1 MKGNENILIIS
12 VMQNWGGG
20 EEFLLTLCKNVKDYD
35 FIIASPE
42 GKSFDIFKQNKINI
56 YKINNLKKVYRRNES
71 WGLSSYLKIIYNIKI
86 SALRLLRLLKKE
98 NPSIIL
104 ANGLFAALNGLPFAF
119 FSRKRFIVV
128 QHLIF
133 NESSI
138 EKRILNLV
146 YKHAEKIICV
156 SNAVRDNVLLMLKKD
171 SSSKVI
177 VIPNAIQ
184 VPEDESMR
192 RDSDQINIGMIG
204 SIIRIKGIHLVIKA
218 LKNILKDRNVSLYL
232 YGATAEDADSVRYAS
247 ELNMMINEMDLKSK
261 VFFKGH
267 QDSKEIIYSSLD
279 IVINYS
285 LVPESF
291 SFTVLES
298 MAYKKIIICAD
309 EGGPREIMKNGEN
322 GFLVKTGSPEILEK
336 AVEQCIENYFS
347 EEFNGIRKNAY
358 STVKDN
364 YSLDEFKDNYRKVF
378 GSDFLKH

>member
-1 MKGNENILIIS
+1 MTGNQKILIIS

-42 GKSFDIFKQNKINI
+42 GKPFDIFRENKIKTYNI
-56 YKINNLKKVYRRNES
+56 NTLKKIYRRKEG
-71 WGLSSYLKIIYNIKI
+71 WRLSSYLKIIFNIKI

-104 ANGLFAALNGLPFAF
+104 ANGLFAAMYSLLLVFLA
-119 FSRKRFIVV
+119 RKRFIVV

-133 NESSI
+133 DESSI
-138 EKRILNLV
+138 EKRIVNLV

-156 SNAVRDNVLLMLKKD
+156 SKAVRDNVLLILKKD

-177 VIPNAIQ
+177 VIPNAIKIP
-184 VPEDESMR
+184 VDTSNR
-192 RDSDQINIGMIG
+192 RDSDQLNIGMIG
-204 SIIRIKGIHLVIKA
+204 SIIRIKGIHLVIEA
-218 LKNILKDRNVSLYL
+218 LKNILKNRNARLYL
-232 YGATAEDADSVRYAS
+232 YGTTAGDADSVRYES
-247 ELNMMINEMDLKSK
+247 ELNKMINETDLNSK
-261 VFFKGH
+261 IFFKGY

-298 MAYKKIIICAD
+298 MAYKKIIICAE
-309 EGGPREIMKNGEN
+309 EGGPREIIKNGEN
-322 GFLVKTGSPEILEK
+322 GFLVSPKDVKLLERK
-336 AVEQCIENYFS
+336 IQFCI
-347 EEFNGIRKNAY
+347 
-358 STVKDN
+358 D
-364 YSLDEFKDNYRKVF
+364 SLHTE
-378 GSDFLKH
+378 

>member
-1 MKGNENILIIS
+1 MTGNQKILIIS

-42 GKSFDIFKQNKINI
+42 GKPFDIFRENKIKTYNI
-56 YKINNLKKVYRRNES
+56 NTLKKIYRRKEG
-71 WGLSSYLKIIYNIKI
+71 WRLSSYLKIIFNIKI

-104 ANGLFAALNGLPFAF
+104 ANGLFAAMYSLLLVFLA
-119 FSRKRFIVV
+119 RKRFIVV

-133 NESSI
+133 DESSI
-138 EKRILNLV
+138 EKRIVNLV

-156 SNAVRDNVLLMLKKD
+156 SKAVRDNVLLILKKD

-177 VIPNAIQ
+177 VIPNAIKIP
-184 VPEDESMR
+184 VDTSNR
-192 RDSDQINIGMIG
+192 RDSDQLNIGMIG
-204 SIIRIKGIHLVIKA
+204 SIIRIKGIHLVIEA
-218 LKNILKDRNVSLYL
+218 LKNILKNRNARLYL
-232 YGATAEDADSVRYAS
+232 YGTTAGDADSVRYES
-247 ELNMMINEMDLKSK
+247 ELNKMINETDLNSK
-261 VFFKGH
+261 IFFKGY

-298 MAYKKIIICAD
+298 MAYKKIIICAE
-309 EGGPREIMKNGEN
+309 EGGPREIIKNGEN
-322 GFLVKTGSPEILEK
+322 GFLVSPKDVKLLERK
-336 AVEQCIENYFS
+336 IQFCIDS
-347 EEFNGIRKNAY
+347 LHTEEFQKIRENAY
-358 STVKDN
+358 LTVKNKYSIEVFVTN
-364 YSLDEFKDNYRKVF
+364 YINLFRNQPI
-378 GSDFLKH
+378 L

>member
-1 MKGNENILIIS
+1 MIGNQKILIIS

-42 GKSFDIFKQNKINI
+42 GKSFDIFTQNKINTL
-56 YKINNLKKVYRRNES
+56 KINSLKKVYRRNGS
-71 WGLSSYLKIIYNIKI
+71 WGLSSYFKIIFNIKI
-86 SALRLLRLLKKE
+86 STLRLLRLLKKE

-104 ANGLFAALNGLPFAF
+104 ANGLFAALYGLPFVF
-119 FSRKRFIVV
+119 FSHKRFIVM

-138 EKRILNLV
+138 EKRIVNLV
-146 YKHAEKIICV
+146 YKHAERIICV
-156 SNAVRDNVLLMLKKD
+156 SKTVRDNVLLMLKKD
-171 SSSKVI
+171 FSSRVI

-184 VPEDESMR
+184 VPEDKIYR

-204 SIIRIKGIHLVIKA
+204 SIIRIKGIHLVIEA
-218 LKNILKDRNVSLYL
+218 LKNILKNRNARLYL
-232 YGATAEDADSVRYAS
+232 YGTTAEDADSFRYES
-247 ELNMMINEMDLKSK
+247 ELHKMINETDLNSK
-261 VFFKGH
+261 IFFKGY

-298 MAYKKIIICAD
+298 MAYKKIIISAD
-309 EGGPREIMKNGEN
+309 EGGPKEIIKDGDN
-322 GFLVKTGSPEILEK
+322 GFLVRSKDSELLGNK
-336 AVEQCIENYFS
+336 VEHCIENYFS
-347 EEFNGIRKNAY
+347 EEFNRIRENAY
-358 STVKDN
+358 LTVKNN
-364 YSLDEFKDNYRKVF
+364 YGLDKFEDSYRQVF
-378 GSDFLKH
+378 GE